1 MIPRNRDAPLL
12 NTSYVLWFMPLDY
25 QRIDLEI

>member
-12 NTSYVLWFMPLDY
+12 NTSYVQKFMPLDY

>member
-1 MIPRNRDAPLL
+1 MIPRNRDAHLL
-12 NTSYVLWFMPLDY
+12 NSSYVIWFMPLDY

>member
-12 NTSYVLWFMPLDY
+12 NTSYVFWFMPLDY
-25 QRIDLEI
+25 QRIDLE